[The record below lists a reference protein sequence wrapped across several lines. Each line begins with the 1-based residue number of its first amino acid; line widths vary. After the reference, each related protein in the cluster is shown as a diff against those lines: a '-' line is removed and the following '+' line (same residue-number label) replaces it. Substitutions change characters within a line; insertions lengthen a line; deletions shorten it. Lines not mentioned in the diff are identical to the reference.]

1 MHSPTPEPRKAA
13 PAPWSRFLRF
23 FRPSHEHTAF
33 SATILLITTIM
44 LSRVVGFLREMYIAW
59 AFGATTI
66 TDAYNAGFTIPDWV
80 NYLAA
85 GGTASITFIAIYTRF
100 LAQKR
105 EEEAQKTFSVVITIM
120 SIVLGIGITLA
131 AIFAPQ
137 LNRWMFGQFRPDEL
151 RLCVHICRIL
161 LPAQLFFYVGGVA
174 SAVLQTQRRFLIPAI
189 GPLFYSGGIILG
201 GLLFSHHLGIS
212 ALAYGGVAGCFLGI
226 FLINMIGAAR
236 VGVRYRVSFE
246 IDNPAFREW
255 IRLSVPLMLG
265 VSLVTAD
272 EWIQRHFAAG
282 SAGDITRLTFARR
295 LFQVPIAVL
304 GQAVSQASLPFF
316 ARLFGEKRMTEF
328 SDSVNSSVHR
338 VFSVALLVSS
348 FMVAAALPLIDL
360 VYRRGRLH
368 FSDSETTAIYFS
380 WFAVSLA
387 FWAAQGL
394 YARAFYAAGNTLT
407 PMIASSIITLASLP
421 VYAAL
426 FHAFSTVG
434 LVAASD
440 LGILVNCLTMALLLH
455 WRGLVPAAGLNWSEI
470 GKALVIAV
478 VSGMVSTKIA
488 AFVPLHGSRI
498 SDLKSLALTVLTWV
512 ATVGAGL
519 WLLRSKLPGE
529 LRRRHRP
536 RPQRSSRGRSVLTY
550 AVILSQ

>member
-1 MHSPTPEPRKAA
+1 MHSSPQPQKAA
-13 PAPWSRFLRF
+13 SAPFSRRFLQL

-33 SATILLITTIM
+33 SATILLITTVM

-59 AFGATTI
+59 AFGATTV

-85 GGTASITFIAIYTRF
+85 GGTASITFISIYTQF
-100 LAQKR
+100 LAQNR
-105 EEEAQKTFSVVITIM
+105 EEEAEKTFSVVITIM
-120 SIVLGIGITLA
+120 SVVLGIGIVLA

-174 SAVLQTQRRFLIPAI
+174 SAVLQTRRRFLIPAI

-201 GLLFSHHLGIS
+201 GVLFSHALGIS
-212 ALAYGGVAGCFLGI
+212 ALAYGGVAGCFVGI

-236 VGVRYRVSFE
+236 SGVHYRVSFA

-255 IRLSVPLMLG
+255 IRLSIPLMLG

-282 SAGDITRLTFARR
+282 SAGDITRLTYARR

-316 ARLFGEKRMTEF
+316 ARLFGERRMSEF
-328 SDSVNSSVHR
+328 SDTVNVSVHR

-360 VYRRGRLH
+360 VYRRGHLH
-368 FSDSETTAIYFS
+368 FDDSQATALYFS
-380 WFAVSLA
+380 WFALSLA
-387 FWAAQGL
+387 FWATQGL

-426 FHAFSTVG
+426 FHAFSIVG

-455 WRGLVPAAGLNWSEI
+455 WRRLVPAAGLNWSEI
-470 GKALVIAV
+470 GKPLLIAV
-478 VSGMVSTKIA
+478 VAGVVSTKIA
-488 AFVPLHGSRI
+488 SLVPLHGSRV
-498 SDLKSLALTVLTWV
+498 SDLKSLALTALVWV

-519 WLLRSKLPGE
+519 WVLRSKLPGE
-529 LRRRHRP
+529 LRRRRRAIGP
-536 RPQRSSRGRSVLTY
+536 SAAAEGDRSLPT
-550 AVILSQ
+550 LSS

>member
-1 MHSPTPEPRKAA
+1 MHWSPQPQKAA
-13 PAPWSRFLRF
+13 SAPFSRRFLQL

-33 SATILLITTIM
+33 SATILLITTVM

-59 AFGATTI
+59 AFGATTV

-85 GGTASITFIAIYTRF
+85 GGTASITFISIYTRF
-100 LAQKR
+100 LAQNR
-105 EEEAQKTFSVVITIM
+105 EEEAEKTFSVVITIM
-120 SIVLGIGITLA
+120 SVVLGIGIVLA

-137 LNRWMFGQFRPDEL
+137 LNRWMFGQFKPDEL

-174 SAVLQTQRRFLIPAI
+174 SAVLQTRRRFLIPAI

-201 GLLFSHHLGIS
+201 GLLFSHALGIS
-212 ALAYGGVAGCFLGI
+212 ALAYGGVVGCFLGI

-236 VGVRYRVSFE
+236 SGVHYRVSFA

-255 IRLSVPLMLG
+255 IRLSIPLMLG

-282 SAGDITRLTFARR
+282 SAGDITRLTYARR

-328 SDSVNSSVHR
+328 SDSVNVSVHR

-360 VYRRGRLH
+360 VYRRGHLH
-368 FSDSETTAIYFS
+368 FDDSQTTALYFS
-380 WFAVSLA
+380 WFALSLA

-426 FHAFSTVG
+426 FHAFSIVG

-455 WRGLVPAAGLNWSEI
+455 WRKLVPAAGLDWIEI
-470 GKALVIAV
+470 SKALLIAV
-478 VSGMVSTKIA
+478 VSGIISAKVA

-498 SDLKSLALTVLTWV
+498 SDLKSLALTAFTWV
-512 ATVGAGL
+512 ALVGAGL
-519 WLLRSKLPGE
+519 WILRSKLPRE
-529 LRRRHRP
+529 LRRRHGSVGATAAP
-536 RPQRSSRGRSVLTY
+536 EGDRSLPS
-550 AVILSQ
+550 LSS

>member
-1 MHSPTPEPRKAA
+1 MESRKAA
-13 PAPWSRFLRF
+13 PEPFSRRFLRF

-85 GGTASITFIAIYTRF
+85 GGTASITFISIYTRF
-100 LAQKR
+100 LTQNR

-120 SIVLGIGITLA
+120 SVVLGIGIVLA

-174 SAVLQTQRRFLIPAI
+174 SAVLQTRRKFLIPAI

-201 GLLFSHHLGIS
+201 GLLFSRQLGIS

-236 VGVRYRVSFE
+236 SGVHYRVSFAV
-246 IDNPAFREW
+246 DNPAFREW
-255 IRLSVPLMLG
+255 IRLSIPLMLG

-328 SDSVNSSVHR
+328 SDTVNVSVDR
-338 VFSVALLVSS
+338 VFCVALLVAS

-360 VYRRGRLH
+360 VYRRGHLH
-368 FSDSETTAIYFS
+368 FSDSETTALYFS
-380 WFAVSLA
+380 WFALSLA

-407 PMIASSIITLASLP
+407 PMIASSVITLASLP

-426 FHAFSTVG
+426 FHAFSIVG

-455 WRGLVPAAGLNWSEI
+455 WRRLVPVAGLQWGEI
-470 GKALVIAV
+470 AKALVIAV
-478 VSGMVSTKIA
+478 VAGTVSSKVA
-488 AFVPLHGSRI
+488 SFVPLHGSRV
-498 SDLKSLALTVLTWV
+498 SDLKSLALTALVWV
-512 ATVGAGL
+512 ALVGAGL
-519 WLLRSKLPGE
+519 WVLRSKLPGE
-529 LRRRHRP
+529 LRRRHRAVAP
-536 RPQRSSRGRSVLTY
+536 PAAAGGDRSLPT
-550 AVILSQ
+550 LSS